1 VLGNFVSRVT
11 KFCRSKFGEVV
22 PEGGA
27 YGPAEAT
34 LTAEIAARLAAYEGH
49 MEAIEL
55 RKGAQELRAIW
66 VAGNEYLQAAAP
78 WTAVKADPDRAAA
91 ITRFALNLVRL
102 YAVLSRPFLP
112 DASEAML
119 RALRLK
125 GADWPTDVGAAL
137 AALPAG
143 HPFTTPEVLFAKLDD
158 ARREELE
165 ARFAG
170 T

>member
-1 VLGNFVSRVT
+1 
-11 KFCRSKFGEVV
+11 
-22 PEGGA
+22 
-27 YGPAEAT
+27 
-34 LTAEIAARLAAYEGH
+34 

-78 WTAVKADPDRAAA
+78 WTAVKTDPDRAAA

-119 RALRLK
+119 KALRLE
-125 GADWPTDVGAAL
+125 GADWPEDVDAAL

-143 HPFTTPEVLFAKLDD
+143 HTFETPDVLFAKIDD
-158 ARREELE
+158 ASREAMA

-170 T
+170 TS